1 MAIDSL
7 CQCILFSSQGTA
19 KTREWSRFEGVSC
32 INQEKLK
39 FYTLKNPPG
48 TVKTAVASCASAA
61 TTVTVGGRT
70 FAIDRAIFAALAFS
84 LAQRLDPESELA
96 LQKTPL
102 WPTLVALRAMPV
114 TTGPALLQRIRLIR
128 ALLNQPVSTAVRLED
143 APLVGWHRKY
153 TYNAGNND
161 WPKVVKPDARD
172 YQFKAG
178 AAIDVVIGNFPILS
192 LYQEFFYKR
201 KFVLQNAQYFY
212 VAKNNGCD
220 YASTV
225 PELLDSAS
233 NAAQA
238 IIAVRPNQFSFTPI
252 VCLMKP
258 ASAQYPTKFGLLF
271 AINADILSFYD
282 FPAKETVLNE
292 VAKNSQFI
300 FLPAQTQQEVL
311 ENKDLPVDMGVTFPL
326 TNGGYFSRNFIKSYN
341 SVLAQ
346 YYLGNIRFKTLRPN
360 VSVFHPQLRFPDGIL
375 PEGFKDIL
383 RDRFSGF
390 IEEFASFQ
398 TTSFQG

>member
-7 CQCILFSSQGTA
+7 CQCILFSSKSDA
-19 KTREWSRFEGVSC
+19 KTREWSRFEGLSC

-39 FYTLKNPPG
+39 YYTLKNPPG
-48 TVKTAVASCASAA
+48 TVKTAVVSCASAA

-96 LQKTPL
+96 LQKNPL
-102 WPTLVALRAMPV
+102 WPTFVALRAMPV
-114 TTGPALLQRIRLIR
+114 TTVPALLERIGLIR
-128 ALLNQPVSTAVRLED
+128 ALLNQPVSTAVRLKD
-143 APLVGWHRKY
+143 VPLVGWQRKM
-153 TYNAGNND
+153 TYNAGNNR
-161 WPKVVKPDARD
+161 WPEVVRPVVRD

-178 AAIDVVIGNFPILS
+178 AGIDVVIGNFPILS

-201 KFVLQNAQYFY
+201 KFVLQNAQYIY
-212 VAKNNGCD
+212 IAKNNGCD

-225 PELLDSAS
+225 PDLLDSAS
-233 NAAQA
+233 DAAQA
-238 IIAVRPNQFSFTPI
+238 IIALRPNLFSFTPI
-252 VCLMKP
+252 VCLMQP

-271 AINADILSFYD
+271 ALNADILSFYD
-282 FPAKETVLNE
+282 FPAKEIVLSE

-311 ENKDLPVDMGVTFPL
+311 ENKDLPVGMGVTFPL
-326 TNGGYFSRNFIKSYN
+326 TNSGYFSRNFIKSYN
-341 SVLAQ
+341 AVLAQ
-346 YYLGNIRFKTLRPN
+346 FYLENIRFKMLRP
-360 VSVFHPQLRFPDGIL
+360 SVPTFHPQLRFPEGIL

-383 RDRFSGF
+383 RDRFSGI
-390 IEEFASFQ
+390 IEEFASF
-398 TTSFQG
+398 